1 MPTIK
6 LELSEKTALDI
17 LDLKIEGNNRI
28 SNLLKRKITEE
39 LSALHHRRE
48 AYREFQKEIERYRIK
63 SWQRR

>member
-39 LSALHHRRE
+39 LRALHQRRE
-48 AYREFQKEIERYRIK
+48 AYHEFQKEMDKIK
-63 SWQRR
+63 LWQRR